1 MEKDLIKLTLCT
13 QGSCCPEVEISNNS
27 VKIKDDF
34 GGEVKISR
42 AEAEMLADK
51 LVSLRG
57 EG

>member
-51 LVSLRG
+51 LLELRG
-57 EG
+57 